1 VPTVSVRVS
10 ILIFSAMVGTVS
22 IAPNVGSAMVA
33 WISALLI
40 GVAALLAPFEVTA
53 EEQRSQSMRVL
64 EQFDLRGPSRHAVF
78 SELRSVPNADGRSV
92 TLYTES
98 LLSLPLAST

>member
-1 VPTVSVRVS
+1 
-10 ILIFSAMVGTVS
+10 MVGIVS

-40 GVAALLAPFEVTA
+40 GVAAFLTPFQVTA

-64 EQFDLRGPSRHAVF
+64 EQFDLRGLSCHAVF

-92 TLYTES
+92 TLHTES